1 MAYSCCRVTHTANT
15 DTGDLHT
22 AQVPPVDKLSS
33 NVHNTLG
40 LGVGHD
46 DLGTINREA
55 GHLPPAHV
63 CGDVFRFRS
72 SVSYCAFVS
81 VHFEQEVK

>member
-1 MAYSCCRVTHTANT
+1 MVYSSRRVTHTVNNET
-15 DTGDLHT
+15 VDLHT

-46 DLGTINREA
+46 DLGTINREV
-55 GHLPPAHV
+55 GHLPPANV
-63 CGDVFRFRS
+63 CGDVFIFRS
-72 SVSYCAFVS
+72 SVSYCASVS